1 MANLVELS
9 NQLEYVPQEQLVQ
22 MSQDPNSTYPSFLV
36 LSEIQ
41 RRTQMK
47 KMYEAQQPNPQT
59 TVAEE
64 VVQEFA
70 GQQGLQGAMAQS
82 PGPQNAFQPG
92 DMGNMAPPSPMQAM
106 ASGGKTG
113 YNVGGLTRQN
123 IAEAN
128 ALGIDTTN
136 LSSEEV

>member
-9 NQLEYVPQEQLVQ
+9 NQLEDFPEQQLVQ
-22 MSQDPNSTYPSFLV
+22 MSQDPNSMYPSYLV

-41 RRTQMK
+41 RRNQMR
-47 KMYEAQQPNPQT
+47 KMYEAQQPKPET

-64 VVQEFA
+64 VIGEFA

-82 PGPQNAFQPG
+82 PGPQDAFPPS

-106 ASGGKTG
+106 ASGGIVGYKNKGKTE
-113 YNVGGLTRQN
+113 YK
-123 IAEAN
+123 EA
-128 ALGIDTTN
+128 ADDF
-136 LSSEEV
+136 E

>member
-22 MSQDPNSTYPSFLV
+22 MSQDPNSMYPSFLV

-41 RRTQMK
+41 RRNQMK
-47 KMYEAQQPNPQT
+47 KMYEAQQPKPQT

-92 DMGNMAPPSPMQAM
+92 DMGNMAPPSPM
-106 ASGGKTG
+106 
-113 YNVGGLTRQN
+113 
-123 IAEAN
+123 
-128 ALGIDTTN
+128 
-136 LSSEEV
+136 

>member
-9 NQLEYVPQEQLVQ
+9 NQLEDFPEQQLVQ
-22 MSQDPNSTYPSFLV
+22 MSQDPNSMYPSYLV

-41 RRTQMK
+41 RRNQMR
-47 KMYEAQQPNPQT
+47 KMYEAQQPKPQT

-64 VVQEFA
+64 VIGEFA

-82 PGPQNAFQPG
+82 PGPQDAFPPS

-106 ASGGKTG
+106 ASGGRKVFKEVD
-113 YNVGGLTRQN
+113 YLDHK
-123 IAEAN
+123 ILE
-128 ALGIDTTN
+128 LLKN
-136 LSSEEV
+136 LKKK

>member
-22 MSQDPNSTYPSFLV
+22 MSQDPNSMFPSFLV

-41 RRTQMK
+41 RRNQMK
-47 KMYEAQQPNPQT
+47 KMYEAQQPKPQT

-92 DMGNMAPPSPMQAM
+92 VMGNMAPPSPMQAM
-106 ASGGKTG
+106 ASGGRTG
-113 YNVGGLTRQN
+113 YQAGRNLT
-123 IAEAN
+123 
-128 ALGIDTTN
+128 L
-136 LSSEEV
+136 